1 MILAI
6 YNLKT
11 ITFTIGKRILIDLNE
26 LDENYVKML
35 LNKELLAGDNGSVD
49 GNEVDIQKSHKHVRE
64 FLSFND
70 ILKYSKRLNI
80 NVNTNHLQQIFDQVL
95 LLLSATTEKPVTTPC
110 LKRG

>member
-1 MILAI
+1 M
-6 YNLKT
+6 
-11 ITFTIGKRILIDLNE
+11 NE

-35 LNKELLAGDNGSVD
+35 LNKELLAGDNCNVD
-49 GNEVDIQKSHKHVRE
+49 GNEVDVQKSHKHVRE

-95 LLLSATTEKPVTTPC
+95 LLLSETTEKPVSTPC